1 MKVLISGGGTG
12 GHIFPALS
20 IANALRRLYPDTE
33 ILFVGAQGRMEMER
47 VPEAGYEI
55 VGLPVAGF
63 DRKRLWRNFKVLAK
77 LFRSLRMARKVL
89 RDFRPDI
96 CVGVGGYASGP
107 MLKAAQKRGIPTLL
121 QEQNS
126 YAGVTNKLLAKKAKA
141 ICVAYEGMERFFP
154 AGRIMLTGN
163 PVRKNLTSAAYIS
176 RPEARKELGFDHDK
190 PLVAVVGGSL
200 GARTI
205 NEAMKRGLAE
215 IIASGASVLWQTG
228 RFYAEECLA
237 FADKFRADTPAA
249 TPDRLQVLPF
259 VQRMDLVYAAADL
272 MVSRAGASTISELQI
287 LGMPAI
293 LVPSPNVAE
302 DHQRKNAEALS
313 SRGAAVTVLD
323 ADAPASLATEV
334 TKLLASPK
342 ERAAIALKVQ
352 AMALP
357 GADEIIARK
366 VAEIVNSKN

>member
-1 MKVLISGGGTG
+1 
-12 GHIFPALS
+12 
-20 IANALRRLYPDTE
+20 
-33 ILFVGAQGRMEMER
+33 
-47 VPEAGYEI
+47 
-55 VGLPVAGF
+55 
-63 DRKRLWRNFKVLAK
+63 
-77 LFRSLRMARKVL
+77 
-89 RDFRPDI
+89 
-96 CVGVGGYASGP
+96 
-107 MLKAAQKRGIPTLL
+107 
-121 QEQNS
+121 
-126 YAGVTNKLLAKKAKA
+126 
-141 ICVAYEGMERFFP
+141 
-154 AGRIMLTGN
+154 
-163 PVRKNLTSAAYIS
+163 
-176 RPEARKELGFDHDK
+176 
-190 PLVAVVGGSL
+190 
-200 GARTI
+200 
-205 NEAMKRGLAE
+205 
-215 IIASGASVLWQTG
+215 
-228 RFYAEECLA
+228 
-237 FADKFRADTPAA
+237 
-249 TPDRLQVLPF
+249 
-259 VQRMDLVYAAADL
+259 MDLVYAAADL

>member
-176 RPEARKELGFDHDK
+176 R
-190 PLVAVVGGSL
+190 L

-237 FADKFRADTPAA
+237 FADKFRADNPAA

-313 SRGAAVTVLD
+313 SRGAALTVLD